1 MLLRF
6 LCVVEVIEDKYIDL
20 PALSTYLGVVIGNIV
35 AICGSYPLQVIQPAL
50 KSLANSGQATVI
62 VDAAL
67 SVVRNVKGDE
77 EVHKICCEAKL
88 GFSKQKNSL

>member
-1 MLLRF
+1 LS
-6 LCVVEVIEDKYIDL
+6 VVEVIEDKHIDM
-20 PALSTYLGVVIGNIV
+20 PALSAYLGVVIGNIV
-35 AICGSYPLQVIQPAL
+35 AKCGSYPLQAIQSAL
-50 KSLANSGQATVI
+50 ISLGNSGQASVI

-88 GFSKQKNSL
+88 DLSNR